1 MTRISL
7 LGVPSA
13 AGTHGPGQE
22 RAPRVVRE
30 AGLAAKLQAL
40 GVEVDDRGDLPVVP
54 FTPDPAHRTQQNAG
68 RVLEVVRLVAGQVS
82 LILDDGGVPL
92 VVGGDCTVTLGVA
105 AAYIRRYPDL
115 GLMYFD
121 GDIDVSTPHSTVS
134 GILDTM
140 GMAHLLGHGIPELA
154 QAGPRHPLLSGDH
167 IVAFGY
173 DEREPS
179 PGQQQWLRDQGV
191 RCYPA
196 NRMADPAEQ
205 AAAATAYL
213 AGRAR
218 PLLVHFD
225 VDVIDS
231 TEFPLADFPLFNVG
245 LGYVHALSCLKTFCS
260 ADHFAGLIVT
270 EINPGR
276 DPDGTLVTRL
286 VDDISHALA

>member
-1 MTRISL
+1 M

-22 RAPRVVRE
+22 KAPGALRE
-30 AGLAAKLQAL
+30 AGLAERLQAL

-54 FTPDPAHRTQQNAG
+54 FAADPDHRSQQNAG
-68 RVLEVVRLVAGQVS
+68 RVLDVVRLVAEKVS
-82 LILDDGGVPL
+82 LILDDAEVPL
-92 VVGGDCTVTLGVA
+92 VIGGDCTITLGVA
-105 AAYIRRYPDL
+105 AAYVRRYPDL

-121 GDIDVSTPHSTVS
+121 GDIDVSTPQSTVS

-154 QAGPRHPLLSGDH
+154 HAGPRHPVLRADH

-179 PGQQQWLRDQGV
+179 REQQRWLQDQGV

-196 NRMADPAEQ
+196 NGMANPPEQ
-205 AAAATAYL
+205 AAAAKAYL

-218 PLLVHFD
+218 PILVHFD

-231 TEFPLADFPLFNVG
+231 TDFPLANFPHFNEG
-245 LGYVHALSCLKTFCS
+245 LSYDSALSCLKTFCS
-260 ADHFAGLIVT
+260 GEHFAGLVVT
-270 EINPGR
+270 EINPDH
-276 DPDGTLVTRL
+276 DPDGIMITRL
-286 VDDISHALA
+286 AEDISHALA